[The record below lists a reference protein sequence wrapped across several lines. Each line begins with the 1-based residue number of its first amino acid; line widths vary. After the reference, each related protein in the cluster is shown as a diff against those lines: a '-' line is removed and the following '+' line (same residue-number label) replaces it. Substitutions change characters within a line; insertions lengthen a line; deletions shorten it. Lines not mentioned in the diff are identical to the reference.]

1 MEADCGTKKRTM
13 TIWTIGHSNRS
24 LEEFLALLTAFEID
38 VLADVRRFPG
48 SRKHPHFN
56 QESLEKSL
64 AAAGIS
70 YEFFPELGGR
80 RKPRPDSPNTAWR
93 NESFR
98 AYADYMETDE
108 FQMGV
113 DRLLH
118 LVNSP
123 VTLSGDLRPPLA
135 EAHAAGRR
143 VAIMCSEAVWWRCH
157 RSLIADYLKSHGVA
171 VEHILSPKKSE
182 PHPYTTAARLVNGRL
197 SYVEHDPQARLF

>member
-1 MEADCGTKKRTM
+1 MN
-13 TIWTIGHSNRS
+13 IWTIGHSNRS
-24 LEEFLALLTAFEID
+24 LDEFLAMLAAFEIN

-48 SRKHPHFN
+48 SKKHPHFN
-56 QESLEKSL
+56 QESLAESL

-80 RKPRPDSPNTAWR
+80 RKARPDSPNTAWR

-108 FQMGV
+108 YRAGV
-113 DRLLH
+113 ERLLG

-123 VTLSGDLRPPLA
+123 VALSGNLRPPLA
-135 EAHAAGRR
+135 KARR

-157 RSLIADYLKSHGVA
+157 RSLIADYLKSAGVA

-182 PHPYTTAARLVNGRL
+182 PHPYTTAARLVDGRL
-197 SYVEHDPQARLF
+197 SYAEHDPQARLF

>member
-1 MEADCGTKKRTM
+1 MN
-13 TIWTIGHSNRS
+13 IWTIGHSNRS
-24 LEEFLALLTAFEID
+24 LDEFLAMLAAFEIN

-48 SRKHPHFN
+48 SKKHPHFN
-56 QESLEKSL
+56 QESLAESL
-64 AAAGIS
+64 AAVGIS

-80 RKPRPDSPNTAWR
+80 RKARPDSPNTAWR

-108 FQMGV
+108 YRAGV
-113 DRLLH
+113 ERLLG

-123 VTLSGDLRPPLA
+123 VVLSGDLRPPLA
-135 EAHAAGRR
+135 KARR

-157 RSLIADYLKSHGVA
+157 RSLIADYLKSTGVA

-182 PHPYTTAARLVNGRL
+182 PHPYTTAARLVDGRL
-197 SYVEHDPQARLF
+197 SYAEHDPQARLF

>member
-1 MEADCGTKKRTM
+1 MN
-13 TIWTIGHSNRS
+13 IWTIGHSNRS
-24 LEEFLALLTAFEID
+24 LDEFLAMLAAFEIN

-48 SRKHPHFN
+48 SKKHPHFN
-56 QESLEKSL
+56 QESLAESL

-80 RKPRPDSPNTAWR
+80 RKARPDSPNTAWR

-108 FQMGV
+108 YRAGV
-113 DRLLH
+113 ERLLG

-123 VTLSGDLRPPLA
+123 VALSGDLRPPLA
-135 EAHAAGRR
+135 KARR

-157 RSLIADYLKSHGVA
+157 RSLIADYLKSAGVA

-182 PHPYTTAARLVNGRL
+182 PHPYTTAARLVDGRL
-197 SYVEHDPQARLF
+197 SYAEHDPQARLF

>member
-1 MEADCGTKKRTM
+1 MN
-13 TIWTIGHSNRS
+13 IWTIGHSNRS
-24 LEEFLALLTAFEID
+24 LDEFLAMLAAFEIN

-48 SRKHPHFN
+48 SKKHPHFN
-56 QESLEKSL
+56 QESLAESL

-80 RKPRPDSPNTAWR
+80 RKARPDSPNTAWR

-108 FQMGV
+108 YRAGV
-113 DRLLH
+113 ERLLG

-123 VTLSGDLRPPLA
+123 VVLSGDLRPPLA
-135 EAHAAGRR
+135 KARR

-157 RSLIADYLKSHGVA
+157 RSLIADYLKSTGVA

-182 PHPYTTAARLVNGRL
+182 PHPYTTAARLVDGRL
-197 SYVEHDPQARLF
+197 SYAEHDPQARLF

>member
-1 MEADCGTKKRTM
+1 MN
-13 TIWTIGHSNRS
+13 IWTIGHSNRS
-24 LEEFLALLTAFEID
+24 LDEFLAMLAAFEIN

-48 SRKHPHFN
+48 SKKHPHFN
-56 QESLEKSL
+56 QESLAESL

-80 RKPRPDSPNTAWR
+80 RKARPDSPNTAWR

-108 FQMGV
+108 YRAGV
-113 DRLLH
+113 ERLLG
-118 LVNSP
+118 N
-123 VTLSGDLRPPLA
+123 LRPPLA
-135 EAHAAGRR
+135 KARR

-157 RSLIADYLKSHGVA
+157 RSLIADYLKSAGVA

-182 PHPYTTAARLVNGRL
+182 PHPYTTAARLVDGRL
-197 SYVEHDPQARLF
+197 SYAEHDPQARLF

>member
-1 MEADCGTKKRTM
+1 MN
-13 TIWTIGHSNRS
+13 IWTIGHSNRS
-24 LEEFLALLTAFEID
+24 LDEFLAMLAAFEIN

-48 SRKHPHFN
+48 SKKHPHFN
-56 QESLEKSL
+56 QESLAESL

-80 RKPRPDSPNTAWR
+80 RKARPDSPNTAWR

-108 FQMGV
+108 YRAGV
-113 DRLLH
+113 ERLLG

-123 VTLSGDLRPPLA
+123 VALSGNLRPPLA
-135 EAHAAGRR
+135 KARR

-157 RSLIADYLKSHGVA
+157 RSLIADYLKNAGVA

-182 PHPYTTAARLVNGRL
+182 PHPYTTAARLVDGRL
-197 SYVEHDPQARLF
+197 SYAEHDPQARLF